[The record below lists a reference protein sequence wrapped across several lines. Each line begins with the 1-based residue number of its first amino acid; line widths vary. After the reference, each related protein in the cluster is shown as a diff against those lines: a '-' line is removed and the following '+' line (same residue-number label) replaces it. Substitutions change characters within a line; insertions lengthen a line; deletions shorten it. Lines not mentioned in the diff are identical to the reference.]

1 MDEIIDISRL
11 CDLNNY
17 SVTTVFQPRWDNVLL
32 MTPYDR
38 KRTYILTID
47 GEELIL
53 EQRLQEVLR
62 NFGEFAGVHQIEMQT
77 LYSIVKGQTMGIIAG
92 HYELVPTCGR
102 GNCWVAYYMAHHVDH
117 YQRNQGNNGV
127 LITFKCRSQ
136 KLITVAVGTCM
147 KTFERLLHQAHEVGK
162 IQLESVKNLCNS
174 FGIGNNEVGRFT
186 CETTDHEQ
194 FLHRKQYERV
204 FMDQILKVVGQTADR
219 CYGEDFTADFYKQLR
234 RILARY

>member
-11 CDLNNY
+11 GDLKNY

-38 KRTYILTID
+38 ERTYILTTD
-47 GEELIL
+47 
-53 EQRLQEVLR
+53 
-62 NFGEFAGVHQIEMQT
+62 GEFAGVHQIEMQT

-117 YQRNQGNNGV
+117 YQRNQENNGV

-147 KTFERLLHQAHEVGK
+147 KTFE
-162 IQLESVKNLCNS
+162 
-174 FGIGNNEVGRFT
+174 
-186 CETTDHEQ
+186 
-194 FLHRKQYERV
+194 
-204 FMDQILKVVGQTADR
+204 
-219 CYGEDFTADFYKQLR
+219 
-234 RILARY
+234 

>member
-11 CDLNNY
+11 GDLKNY

-38 KRTYILTID
+38 EQTYILTTD

-62 NFGEFAGVHQIEMQT
+62 DFGEFAGVHQIEMQT

-102 GNCWVAYYMAHHVDH
+102 GNCWVAYYIAHHVDH
-117 YQRNQGNNGV
+117 YQRNQENNGV

-162 IQLESVKNLCNS
+162 ISSN
-174 FGIGNNEVGRFT
+174 R
-186 CETTDHEQ
+186 
-194 FLHRKQYERV
+194 
-204 FMDQILKVVGQTADR
+204 
-219 CYGEDFTADFYKQLR
+219 
-234 RILARY
+234 

>member
-11 CDLNNY
+11 GDLKNY

-38 KRTYILTID
+38 ERTYILTTD

-117 YQRNQGNNGV
+117 YQRNQ
-127 LITFKCRSQ
+127 
-136 KLITVAVGTCM
+136 
-147 KTFERLLHQAHEVGK
+147 
-162 IQLESVKNLCNS
+162 
-174 FGIGNNEVGRFT
+174 
-186 CETTDHEQ
+186 
-194 FLHRKQYERV
+194 
-204 FMDQILKVVGQTADR
+204 
-219 CYGEDFTADFYKQLR
+219 
-234 RILARY
+234 

>member
-11 CDLNNY
+11 GDLKNY

-77 LYSIVKGQTMGIIAG
+77 LYSIVKG
-92 HYELVPTCGR
+92 
-102 GNCWVAYYMAHHVDH
+102 
-117 YQRNQGNNGV
+117 
-127 LITFKCRSQ
+127 
-136 KLITVAVGTCM
+136 
-147 KTFERLLHQAHEVGK
+147 
-162 IQLESVKNLCNS
+162 
-174 FGIGNNEVGRFT
+174 
-186 CETTDHEQ
+186 
-194 FLHRKQYERV
+194 
-204 FMDQILKVVGQTADR
+204 
-219 CYGEDFTADFYKQLR
+219 
-234 RILARY
+234 